1 MHRVDF
7 DLCMISRVEN
17 QKDIGLLD
25 MRIPDKND
33 FDKHMIRTLYFF
45 PLLLSCMVVVSN
57 RDDVFKPE
65 YIIPQLVTEWVITHN
80 DKPETKKKNVL
91 IYGIRYT
98 SSLKTDEFEFPKSKL
113 DNIALFPID
122 ALGAN
127 GNKYCPKLVDN
138 FSITNPTC
146 NEFEKLKCGY
156 DIDLGK
162 AGYDD
167 KEFELFAN
175 YELSD
180 FGQLEKRL
188 RDTDKFP
195 LYKMSN

>member
-1 MHRVDF
+1 
-7 DLCMISRVEN
+7 
-17 QKDIGLLD
+17 
-25 MRIPDKND
+25 
-33 FDKHMIRTLYFF
+33 MIRTLYFF

-80 DKPETKKKNVL
+80 DKPETKKNDAL

-127 GNKYCPKLVDN
+127 GYRYCPKLVDN

-156 DIDLGK
+156 DIDLGNV
-162 AGYDD
+162 GYDD
-167 KEFELFAN
+167 AEFKVFAN
-175 YELSD
+175 YEVSD
-180 FGQLEKRL
+180 FRQLEKRL
-188 RDTDKFP
+188 CDTEKYP

>member
-1 MHRVDF
+1 M
-7 DLCMISRVEN
+7 
-17 QKDIGLLD
+17 
-25 MRIPDKND
+25 
-33 FDKHMIRTLYFF
+33 
-45 PLLLSCMVVVSN
+45 
-57 RDDVFKPE
+57 
-65 YIIPQLVTEWVITHN
+65 
-80 DKPETKKKNVL
+80 
-91 IYGIRYT
+91 
-98 SSLKTDEFEFPKSKL
+98 KTDEFEFPKSKL

-122 ALGAN
+122 ALGVN

-156 DIDLGK
+156 VIDFGH
-162 AGYDD
+162 AGFANKDF
-167 KEFELFAN
+167 KLFAN

-188 RDTDKFP
+188 CDTDKFP